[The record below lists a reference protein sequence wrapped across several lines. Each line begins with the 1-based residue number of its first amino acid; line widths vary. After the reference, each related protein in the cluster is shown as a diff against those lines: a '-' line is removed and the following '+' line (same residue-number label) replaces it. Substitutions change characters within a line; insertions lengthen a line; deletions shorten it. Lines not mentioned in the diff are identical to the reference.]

1 MASLHK
7 DPRGKSP
14 FWYCAFISEEGS
26 RHFRSTKTR
35 DKRQAVQICN
45 TWAKA
50 AALGSKLSPDKARQV
65 IAQGVADILM
75 VSGQT
80 LPSATVRNWCKRW
93 LESKSV
99 EAEPRTHARYETS
112 IKRFLQFLGPKADQD
127 LESLGV
133 NDVLGFRDDVAK
145 RLSTGSTNLELKI
158 LRACLY
164 AAQRQDLVQKN
175 VAAKVE
181 ALKQRGEAKR
191 RAFTLDEIKKVL
203 LQCDEAGGEWRGLVL
218 MGLYTGQRLGDV
230 ASLVWSQVDL
240 ITRRI
245 SFITRKTGKR
255 LEMALAKPLFD
266 YLESLPSSDDPKD
279 CLFPRAAALAEIHTG
294 TISTQF
300 YDRILVPASLVPA
313 RPKNH
318 AVISGQG
325 RDAKRQQSEISF
337 HSLRHTFTT
346 WLKASGASNA
356 MAQMIVGHDSSTV
369 SAHYTHLQAGDT
381 VEPISKL
388 PDVTRAEEMKTK
400 SPETGK
406 HDKDTPTNGQT

>member
-14 FWYCAFISEEGS
+14 FWYCAFISKEGG
-26 RHFRSTKTR
+26 RHFRSTKTK

-50 AALGSKLSPDKARQV
+50 AAFGGKLSPDKARQV

-80 LPSATVRNWCKRW
+80 LPSASIRDWCKRW
-93 LESKSV
+93 LESKSL
-99 EAEPRTHARYETS
+99 EAEPRTHDRYETC
-112 IKRFLQFLGPKADQD
+112 IKRFLQFLGPKADED
-127 LESLGV
+127 LESLSV
-133 NDVLGFRDDVAK
+133 NDVLRFRDEVAK
-145 RLSTGSTNLELKI
+145 RLSAGSTNLELKI

-164 AAQRQDLVQKN
+164 AAQRQDLMEKN

-181 ALKQRGEAKR
+181 ILKQRGEAKR
-191 RAFTLDEIKKVL
+191 RAFSLDEVRKVL
-203 LQCDEAGGEWRGLVL
+203 KQCDEAGGEWRGLVL

-230 ASLVWSQVDL
+230 ASLNWSQVDL
-240 ITRRI
+240 IKGRI
-245 SFITRKTGKR
+245 SFFTSKTGKR
-255 LEMALAKPLFD
+255 LEMALAKPLSD
-266 YLESLPSSDDPKD
+266 YLAALPSSDDPKD
-279 CLFPRAAALAEIHTG
+279 SVFPRSAALAESHTG

-300 YDRILVPASLVPA
+300 YDRILVPAGLVPA

-318 AVISGQG
+318 AAISGRG

-356 MAQMIVGHDSSTV
+356 MAQMIVGHDSATV
-369 SAHYTHLQAGDT
+369 SANYTHLQAGDT
-381 VEPISKL
+381 TESINKL
-388 PDVTRAEEMKTK
+388 PDVTKPEEPK
-400 SPETGK
+400 SKALE
-406 HDKDTPTNGQT
+406 NGERDRSEPSNGRT